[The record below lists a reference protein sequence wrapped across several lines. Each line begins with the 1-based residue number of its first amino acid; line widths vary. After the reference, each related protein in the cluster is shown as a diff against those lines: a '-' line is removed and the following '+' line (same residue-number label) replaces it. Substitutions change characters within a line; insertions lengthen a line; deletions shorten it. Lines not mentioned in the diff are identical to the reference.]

1 VFQLRYVLPIADCRF
16 TFHVS
21 RLKIH
26 ENKPILPVFKFM
38 TGKPLWVHILTGIGL
53 VLLLVVLFLQSL
65 HWITRHD
72 KTLIIP
78 TVTGKSYADAKQ
90 LLESRGFD
98 VEIQDSTYNDTA
110 KPLSVLR
117 QFPDAEAVV
126 KINRTVY
133 LTINKAVAPVIEMPN
148 LEGLSFRSAA
158 IALTQYNLK
167 LGDTS
172 YRTDFA
178 RNSVL
183 EQQYNGTR
191 IKAGAKIPQG
201 SEISLVL
208 GSGLGMEDFSVPDLV
223 GLTYNDAKVLLE
235 SNGLNVGIVIPNVDP
250 NAFVGRQRPEHM
262 TPDGRVNRIRQGQ
275 SVDLW
280 LQPDKPVT
288 PQPGE
293 EQNGN

>member
-1 VFQLRYVLPIADCRF
+1 
-16 TFHVS
+16 
-21 RLKIH
+21 
-26 ENKPILPVFKFM
+26 M

-78 TVTGKSYADAKQ
+78 TVTGKSFADAKQ
-90 LLESRGFD
+90 LLESNGFE
-98 VEIQDSTYNDTA
+98 VEIQDSLYNDTA

-126 KINRTVY
+126 KVNRTVY
-133 LTINKAVAPVIEMPN
+133 LTINKAIAPLIEMPN

-158 IALTQYNLK
+158 IALKQYSLR

-178 RNSVL
+178 KNSVL
-183 EQQYNGTR
+183 EQQYNGAR
-191 IKAGAKIPQG
+191 IKAGTKIPQG
-201 SEISLVL
+201 SEISLIL

-250 NAFVGRQRPEHM
+250 NAYVGRQRPEHA

-280 LQPDKPVT
+280 LQPDKPV
-288 PQPGE
+288 QPERGD
-293 EQNGN
+293 EQNGNP